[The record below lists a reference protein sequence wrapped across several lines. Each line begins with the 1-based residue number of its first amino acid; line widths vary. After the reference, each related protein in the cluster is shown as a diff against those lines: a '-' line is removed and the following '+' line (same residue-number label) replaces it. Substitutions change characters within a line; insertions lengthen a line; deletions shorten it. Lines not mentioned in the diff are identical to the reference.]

1 MEAMIAEHFKQ
12 SLEVYNALL
21 DKGVA
26 KECARFVLPQN
37 TQTRLYMSGNVRSWL
52 HYLELRTANGT
63 QKEHMELAEDIRAIF
78 IEQFPIISEALEW
91 K

>member
-1 MEAMIAEHFKQ
+1 MFAHG
-12 SLEVYNALL
+12 
-21 DKGVA
+21 D
-26 KECARFVLPQN
+26 
-37 TQTRLYMSGNVRSWL
+37 
-52 HYLELRTANGT
+52 HYLDLRTANGT